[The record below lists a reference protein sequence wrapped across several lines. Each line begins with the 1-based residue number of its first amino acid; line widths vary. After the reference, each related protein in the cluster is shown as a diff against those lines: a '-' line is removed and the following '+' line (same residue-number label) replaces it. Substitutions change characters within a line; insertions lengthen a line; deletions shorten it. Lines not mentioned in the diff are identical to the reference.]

1 MPSAHIAGTFNAGQ
15 TAHPGSLN
23 QQSGV
28 LMIPSGA
35 TSAKLNMSGGLD
47 ANNRARTQKS
57 TDNGVSWSN
66 ITTYSAD
73 QVNTAVTV
81 AHGEHW
87 RIMAVDLQ
95 ANRVINYKFSVE
107 S

>member
-1 MPSAHIAGTFNAGQ
+1 MPSAHIAGTFNAGP
-15 TAHPGSLN
+15 TAQPGALN

-28 LMIPSGA
+28 LMIPSGT

-47 ANNRARTQKS
+47 GSNRMRTQKS
-57 TDNGVSWSN
+57 TDNGVSWTN

-87 RIMAVDLQ
+87 RIMAVDCA
-95 ANRVINYKFSVE
+95 ANRSLYYKLSVE
-107 S
+107 A